1 MHIRSLCTYVILVIY
16 VKAMYYIHKFMQK
29 IKVTN
34 ILLLHANVACR
45 QNVCNGSVEYGLS
58 YT

>member
-16 VKAMYYIHKFMQK
+16 IKFMYCIHKFMQK

-34 ILLLHANVACR
+34 ILHANVACR
-45 QNVCNGSVEYGLS
+45 QNVRNGNVEYGLS